1 MSSNDPFDLERFV
14 KAQEPVF
21 DTALQELKAGHKRTH
36 WMWFIF
42 PQLKGL
48 GHSPT
53 AQFYGI
59 ASIEEARAYL
69 AHPVLGPRIT
79 LCTQVV
85 SAHERQSLAE
95 IFGSPD
101 DLKFVS
107 SMTLFAAAAG
117 DGRRAV
123 RTSSRPVGSQ
133 GRADLGDAGAL
144 AIRDQTSRVKLA
156 TPPGLEPGTYC
167 LEGSCS
173 IQLSYGAVIAANLSG
188 SRDRLG

>member
-14 KAQEPVF
+14 KAQEPAF
-21 DTALQELKAGHKRTH
+21 DTALQELRLAKSGP
-36 WMWFIF
+36 IGCGSSS

-59 ASIEEARAYL
+59 ASIDEARAYL

-107 SMTLFAAAAG
+107 SMTLFAAAAA
-117 DGRRAV
+117 DEDAPFARALV
-123 RTSSRPVGSQ
+123 GWGARDERTLAMLGLSQ
-133 GRADLGDAGAL
+133 SEIKPAG
-144 AIRDQTSRVKLA
+144 
-156 TPPGLEPGTYC
+156 
-167 LEGSCS
+167 
-173 IQLSYGAVIAANLSG
+173 
-188 SRDRLG
+188 

>member
-1 MSSNDPFDLERFV
+1 
-14 KAQEPVF
+14 
-21 DTALQELKAGHKRTH
+21 
-36 WMWFIF
+36 MWFIF

-59 ASIEEARAYL
+59 ASVEEARAYL

-85 SAHERQSLAE
+85 SAHERRSLAE

-107 SMTLFAAAAG
+107 SMTLFAAAAA
-117 DGRRAV
+117 DEDAPFARALV
-123 RTSSRPVGSQ
+123 RWGARDERTL
-133 GRADLGDAGAL
+133 AMLGL
-144 AIRDQTSRVKLA
+144 SAIRDQTSRIKLA

-173 IQLSYGAVIAANLSG
+173 IQLSYGAVMAADLSG

>member
-107 SMTLFAAAAG
+107 SMTLFAAAAA
-117 DGRRAV
+117 DEDAPFARALV
-123 RTSSRPVGSQ
+123 RWGARDERTLAMLGLAQSSR
-133 GRADLGDAGAL
+133 LE
-144 AIRDQTSRVKLA
+144 IK
-156 TPPGLEPGTYC
+156 PGG
-167 LEGSCS
+167 
-173 IQLSYGAVIAANLSG
+173 
-188 SRDRLG
+188 